1 MADYD
6 SIARWGDAGP
16 VEVLPGL
23 VRRTLGLTD
32 SMMLV
37 EWRAEA
43 GVSLPT
49 HSHPH
54 EQVGYCVSGEVVMTI
69 DGQDTHCEPGDSWAI
84 PGGVEHSAVFPVASI
99 VIDVFAPHREDY
111 A

>member
-1 MADYD
+1 MAENR
-6 SIARWGDAGP
+6 SIARWAEAGP
-16 VEVLPGL
+16 VEAVPGL
-23 VRRTLGLTD
+23 TRRTLGTTD
-32 SMMLV
+32 GMMLV

-43 GVSLPT
+43 GVGLPA

-54 EQVGYCVSGEVVMTI
+54 EQVGYCVSGEVVITI
-69 DGQDTHCEPGDSWAI
+69 GGREAHCEPGDSWAV

-99 VIDVFAPHREDY
+99 VVDIFAPPREDY